1 MQHQCVNNE
10 TGSHFK
16 SNRPEELYLK
26 KKTTQNIFLKKPKT
40 IHQVIESRGF
50 QGRGG
55 GLIPGGGG
63 PRTAKQAGEQM
74 SPYHCHF
81 DLFSRVIKQLTSHSR
96 GRRPHAWRWH
106 SHWRS
111 STGRHSHW
119 WTHWGPHAR
128 RRSHHTCRE
137 DSQTAHDN
145 KSHNWTFSK
154 KD

>member
-1 MQHQCVNNE
+1 MRNE

-26 KKTTQNIFLKKPKT
+26 KKNTEHILKKTKQT
-40 IHQVIESRGF
+40 IHQVIESGGF

-63 PRTAKQAGEQM
+63 PRTAKQAGGEQM
-74 SPYHCHF
+74 SSYHCYF
-81 DLFSRVIKQLTSHSR
+81 DLFSRVIKQLTSHTR
-96 GRRPHAWRWH
+96 GRRPHARRRH

-111 STGRHSHW
+111 STRRHSHW

-128 RRSHHTCRE
+128 RRAHHTCRE
-137 DSQTAHDN
+137 DSQTAHN
-145 KSHNWTFSK
+145 KSHDWTFSK
-154 KD
+154 ED